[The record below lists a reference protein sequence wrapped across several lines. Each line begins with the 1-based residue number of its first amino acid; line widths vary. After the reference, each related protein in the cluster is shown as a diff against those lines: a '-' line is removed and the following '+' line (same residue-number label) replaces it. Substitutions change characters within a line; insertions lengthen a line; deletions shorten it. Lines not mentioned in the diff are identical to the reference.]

1 MTIFNNPASLQA
13 NSVEMINCDLS
24 VYRRGPLTA
33 TKPLDV
39 SLDSLDV
46 ELDSSASILWCW
58 MRPLGK
64 PIVTNALL
72 SDLKDLYGALP
83 GVLDTQAE
91 NPIDYYV
98 FGSRARGTYSLGG
111 DLSFFADCIRTANRE
126 AIRAYAHT
134 CIDVVWQ
141 HVVTFNRPLITMA
154 LVQGDALGG
163 GFETALSCDVIVAE
177 RSAKM
182 GLPEVLFNL
191 FPGMG
196 AYSFLTRR
204 LGPAQAHRMVISGTV
219 YTAEQLHEMGIVDV
233 LLEDGEGVYGVRD
246 YVQRNRRK
254 YNAQRA
260 SLLARKRVNPITES
274 ELRDIVDI
282 WVDAVLRLTEADLRR
297 MTRLIDA
304 QERRSTV
311 CSARIAAE

>member
-1 MTIFNNPASLQA
+1 MTIFNNPSSLQA
-13 NSVEMINCDLS
+13 KAVQISCDLS
-24 VYRRGPLTA
+24 A
-33 TKPLDV
+33 TSKGQSV
-39 SLDSLDV
+39 SAKFPNLEFESIEV
-46 ELDSSASILWCW
+46 EFDPGAPILWCW
-58 MRPLGK
+58 MAPLGK

-72 SDLKDLYGALP
+72 SDLKHMHRQLP
-83 GVLDTQAE
+83 SLIDTQSE
-91 NPIDYYV
+91 GPIAYYV

-111 DLSFFADCIRTANRE
+111 DLSFFADCIRTANRQ

-204 LGPAQAHRMVISGTV
+204 LGPAEAHRMVTSGTV

-246 YVQRNRRK
+246 YVQRNLRK
-254 YNAQRA
+254 YNALRS

-282 WVDAVLRLTEADLRR
+282 WVEAVFQLTDVDLRR

-311 CSARIAAE
+311 YSARIAAE

>member
-1 MTIFNNPASLQA
+1 MTIFNNPKFLRD
-13 NSVEMINCDLS
+13 NVVGSVSTGVAQELLRPMTVLDLE
-24 VYRRGPLTA
+24 Y
-33 TKPLDV
+33 
-39 SLDSLDV
+39 
-46 ELDSSASILWCW
+46 ESIEIEIDREAPVLWCW

-64 PIVTNALL
+64 PIVTNRLL
-72 SDLKDLYGALP
+72 GDLKSMYRLLP
-83 GVLDTQAE
+83 AILDSRHE
-91 NPIDYYV
+91 RPIEYYV

-111 DLSFFADCIRTANRE
+111 DLSFFAECVRGGDRR
-126 AIRAYAHT
+126 AIHDYAHS

-141 HVVTFNRPLITMA
+141 HVIAFNRPIITVA

-177 RSAKM
+177 RSAKL

-204 LGPAQAHRMVISGTV
+204 LGPSDAHRMVTSGTV

-233 LLEDGEGVYGVRD
+233 LVEDGEGLYGLRD
-246 YVQRNRRK
+246 YVNRNRRK
-254 YNAQRA
+254 YNAHRA
-260 SLLARKRVNPITES
+260 GLLARKRVHPVTEA

-282 WVDAVLRLTEADLRR
+282 WVDAVFNLTEADLRR

-304 QERRSTV
+304 QERRRTTV
-311 CSARIAAE
+311 DIPCIAAE